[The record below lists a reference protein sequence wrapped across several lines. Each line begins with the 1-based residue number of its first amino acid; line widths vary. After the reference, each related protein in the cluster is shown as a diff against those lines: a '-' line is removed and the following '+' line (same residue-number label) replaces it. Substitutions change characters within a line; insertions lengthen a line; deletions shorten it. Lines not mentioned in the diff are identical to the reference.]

1 MGINRNKVLDA
12 ARKYQSRGQY
22 DKAIAQ
28 YTKLV
33 DADKRDVRSLLKIGD
48 LYVRKGD
55 RGEAIETYRKVAD
68 HYAAQGFFL
77 KAIAVF
83 KQILKLDPSRLDA
96 QVQLGEMYEQ
106 LQLVSDALSVFE
118 DVSNAFMRAG
128 DTDEALRMLGKM
140 VELDP
145 EHIPIRIK
153 YAEALSRAGHTQE
166 AADEFDQGAQLL
178 KDQGRLDDY
187 IKVAE
192 RLLYHRTNDLRV
204 AKELAETYIE
214 RRDPKRALAKLQLC
228 FKADPRDVSTLSL
241 LAEAFLMLQQ
251 TDKAISVY
259 REIARI
265 HREAHRPQE
274 RMSALQRILELNPKD
289 QEALTA
295 LNRTAAASGQ
305 HFVPPTAGPAPA
317 TGSVSNMQVSRELS
331 GPSEL
336 SVPPAVS
343 ASDLSNPSG
352 IMYVEEEVEEGFGEA
367 ATVSESLPEIE
378 ATQQVYDLEEEYEEI
393 ETELEVEELYASEPP
408 APRPAAVPTPSGG
421 GGGGR
426 VIPLRTLEAISY
438 EDFLAIPLVS
448 TQVAPA
454 AAFAPSLMEQTLE
467 LADSYLIEG
476 HYTQARAIVSEL
488 QMTHPDHPL
497 VLDKAREI
505 DELAAASSGVSA
517 VAQPLHPASSPVPDA
532 APSDPPELEMEY
544 EELAPGEEG
553 FDFAEKLAEELA
565 EVAEIAPMDEG
576 AEQIDVETVF
586 EQFKKGVAEQVSEDD
601 SDTHFDLGIAYKE
614 MGLLPDA
621 RREFQVAMGD
631 PRRRCLCWTMI
642 GLIYMEEGQ
651 PHLAVEAFQSGLES
665 PEKTAAESLGL
676 HYELGLA
683 CEASGSSDQARLHY
697 QFVHQR
703 DPQFR
708 EVSQRLERL
717 GGPQETTEDLMLES
731 MDDVNR
737 AFDALIHE
745 D

>member
-28 YTKLV
+28 YKKLV

-55 RGEAIETYRKVAD
+55 RGKAIETYQKVAD
-68 HYAAQGFFL
+68 HYAQQGFFL

-106 LQLVSDALSVFE
+106 LQLVSDAMSVYE
-118 DVSNAFMRAG
+118 DVSNGFMRAG

-140 VELDP
+140 CDLDP
-145 EHIPIRIK
+145 EHIPVRIK
-153 YAEALSRAGHTQE
+153 YAEALSRAGRTQE
-166 AADEFDQGAQLL
+166 AADEFEQGANLL

-192 RLLYHRTNDLRV
+192 RLLYHRSNDVRV
-204 AKELAETYIE
+204 AKDLAETYIT
-214 RRDPKRALAKLQLC
+214 RRDPKRALAKLQIC

-274 RMSALQRILELNPKD
+274 RMGALQRILELNPNDK
-289 QEALTA
+289 EALAA

-305 HFVPPTAGPAPA
+305 HFVPPSAAQPAPV
-317 TGSVSNMQVSRELS
+317 TGSVSTMEVRGHELS
-331 GPSEL
+331 SPSI
-336 SVPPAVS
+336 AS
-343 ASDLSNPSG
+343 ASGLSGASG
-352 IMYVEEEVEEGFGEA
+352 IMYVDEEVEEEA
-367 ATVSESLPEIE
+367 STVSGSLPAIE
-378 ATQQVYDLEEEYEEI
+378 ETAIEVEEMY
-393 ETELEVEELYASEPP
+393 EVEELYASEPP
-408 APRPAAVPTPSGG
+408 APMPRPG

-426 VIPLRTLEAISY
+426 VIPMRTLEAISY
-438 EDFLAIPLVS
+438 DEFLAMPLVS
-448 TQVAPA
+448 TQVAA
-454 AAFAPSLMEQTLE
+454 ATAAIAPSLMEQTLE
-467 LADSYLIEG
+467 LADSYLVEG
-476 HYTQARAIVSEL
+476 LFTQARAIVSEL
-488 QMTHPDHPL
+488 QLTLPDHPL

-505 DELAAASSGVSA
+505 EELAAASSGVSA
-517 VAQPLHPASSPVPDA
+517 VAQPLHPTESAVP
-532 APSDPPELEMEY
+532 SEPPELEMEY
-544 EELAPGEEG
+544 EELEPGDEG

-576 AEQIDVETVF
+576 AEMIDVETVF
-586 EQFKKGVAEQVSEDD
+586 EQFKKGVAEQVSDDD

-642 GLIYMEEGQ
+642 GMIYMEEGQ
-651 PHLAVEAFQSGLES
+651 PRDAIEAFQSGLES
-665 PEKTAAESLGL
+665 PQQTAAETVGL

-683 CEASGSSDQARLHY
+683 CEAAALPDQARLHY
-697 QFVHQR
+697 EYVFKR
-703 DPQFR
+703 EPQFR
-708 EVSQRLERL
+708 EVGQRLQRL
-717 GGPQETTEDLMLES
+717 GGPSGDADDVLMES
-731 MDDVNR
+731 MDDVNA

>member
-1 MGINRNKVLDA
+1 LGINRNKVLDA

-28 YTKLV
+28 YKKLV

-55 RGEAIETYRKVAD
+55 RGSAIETYQRVAD
-68 HYAAQGFFL
+68 HYAQQGFFL

-106 LQLVSDALSVFE
+106 LQLVSDAMSVYE
-118 DVSNAFMRAG
+118 DVSNGFMRAG

-140 VELDP
+140 VDLDP
-145 EHIPIRIK
+145 EHIPVRIK
-153 YAEALSRAGHTQE
+153 YAEALSRAGRTQD
-166 AADEFDQGAQLL
+166 AANEFEQGAQLL
-178 KDQGRLDDY
+178 RDQGRLDDY

-192 RLLYHRTNDLRV
+192 RLLYHRSNDVRV
-204 AKELAETYIE
+204 AKDLAQTYIA
-214 RRDPKRALAKLQLC
+214 RRDPKRALAKLQIC
-228 FKADPRDVSTLSL
+228 FKSDPRDVATLSL
-241 LAEAFLMLQQ
+241 LAEAFLMLSQ

-274 RMSALQRILELNPKD
+274 RMTALHRILELNPNDK
-289 QEALTA
+289 EARAA
-295 LNRTAAASGQ
+295 LDRTAAASGQ
-305 HFVPPTAGPAPA
+305 HFVPPSPP
-317 TGSVSNMQVSRELS
+317 SQVSSPSVASASGLS
-331 GPSEL
+331 G
-336 SVPPAVS
+336 A
-343 ASDLSNPSG
+343 SG
-352 IMYVEEEVEEGFGEA
+352 IMYLEEDVEEDIEAEASTVSGSLPAISETTIEVED
-367 ATVSESLPEIE
+367 S
-378 ATQQVYDLEEEYEEI
+378 DD
-393 ETELEVEELYASEPP
+393 VEELYASEPP
-408 APRPAAVPTPSGG
+408 APMPYPG

-426 VIPLRTLEAISY
+426 VIPMRGLDAISY
-438 EDFLAIPLVS
+438 DEFLSIPLVS
-448 TQVAPA
+448 TQVAA
-454 AAFAPSLMEQTLE
+454 ASAAIAPSLMEQTLE
-467 LADSYLIEG
+467 LADSYLVG
-476 HYTQARAIVSEL
+476 GLFSQARAIVSEL
-488 QMTHPDHPL
+488 LLTLPDHPL

-505 DELAAASSGVSA
+505 EELAAASSGVSA
-517 VAQPLHPASSPVPDA
+517 VAQPLYPAASSMPA
-532 APSDPPELEMEY
+532 AAASEPPELEMEY
-544 EELAPGEEG
+544 EELVPGDEG

-565 EVAEIAPMDEG
+565 EVAEITPMDEG
-576 AEQIDVETVF
+576 AEMIDVETVF
-586 EQFKKGVAEQVSEDD
+586 EQFKQGVAEQVSEDD

-621 RREFQVAMGD
+621 RREFQVAMSD

-651 PHLAVEAFQSGLES
+651 PRDAIEAFQSGLES
-665 PEKTAAESLGL
+665 PAQTTTETVGL

-683 CEASGSSDQARLHY
+683 CEAAGLSDQARLHY
-697 QFVHQR
+697 DYVFR
-703 DPQFR
+703 REPQFR
-708 EVSQRLERL
+708 EVGQRLQRL
-717 GGPQETTEDLMLES
+717 GGPSSDADDILIQS